1 MRVRVALGKI
11 MRHGRRRHPSRS
23 TLKNTMNITTSHT
36 RYILTSMLALATAA
50 CGGDP
55 CIPTIIA
62 DTSIIAAADDCIS
75 EDSTPGDESSSGS
88 MCPMPVE
95 VDAPTCVTSPQAGE
109 AWGRCF
115 VTMDCNDGLDCRV
128 TGAGGVCVPPCGE
141 CGCPADFGCFGGVC
155 EATDACV
162 PQCEA
167 GDVCPG
173 VGMHCDSIA
182 GICIYPEFA
191 PVP

>member
-1 MRVRVALGKI
+1 MRVRVALGKT
-11 MRHGRRRHPSRS
+11 MRHGRRRHPPRS
-23 TLKNTMNITTSHT
+23 TLKNTMNITTSRA

-75 EDSTPGDESSSGS
+75 EDNTPGDESSSGS

-95 VDAPTCVTSPQAGE
+95 VDTPTCATSPQAGE

>member
-11 MRHGRRRHPSRS
+11 MRHGRRRHPPRS
-23 TLKNTMNITTSHT
+23 TLKNTMNITTSRA
-36 RYILTSMLALATAA
+36 RYILASMLALATAA

-55 CIPTIIA
+55 CIPTINA
-62 DTSIIAAADDCIS
+62 DT
-75 EDSTPGDESSSGS
+75 SSGS
-88 MCPMPVE
+88 MRPMPVE
-95 VDAPTCVTSPQAGE
+95 VDTPTCATSPQAGE

-173 VGMHCDSIA
+173 VGMHCDSLA